1 MRRALFWS
9 IIAATSISTG
19 VAAADDNLKG
29 TYSYVGT
36 QVCLTSPGGFKADS
50 KGSLTIPIGDTS
62 VSVLSSEGQITYN
75 GDGTGKGTGT
85 FVTTVP
91 PPNPPGTA
99 VSAGTVSF
107 SFTYT
112 PVSNHESRMTYT
124 PGTYQ
129 GTLDAGPSAGEHFA
143 IDVGNRILRV
153 SSDRKRI
160 TSAIAKPYLEKITFS
175 GSPQNSLPRV
185 CSWAG
190 IQSLLD

>member
-9 IIAATSISTG
+9 IIAITSISAG
-19 VAAADDNLKG
+19 VAAADDKLKG
-29 TYSYVGT
+29 TYSFVGT
-36 QVCLTSPGGFKADS
+36 QVCLSAPEGFKADS
-50 KGSLTIPIGDTS
+50 KGNLTIPIGDPS
-62 VSVLSSEGQITYN
+62 VSVLSSEGLVTYN

-91 PPNPPGTA
+91 PPNPFGAAITA
-99 VSAGTVSF
+99 GRVSY

-112 PVSNHESRMTYT
+112 PVSNHESRVTFT

-129 GTLDAGPSAGEHFA
+129 GTLDAGPSAGQQFA
-143 IDVGNRILRV
+143 IDVGSRLLRI

-160 TSAIAKPYLEKITFS
+160 TTGIATPYVEKITFS
-175 GSPQNSLPRV
+175 GSPQKPVPRV

-190 IQSLLD
+190 SQSLLD